1 MALQEISQ
9 QLQRLIDKKIE
20 EKAAQDRAELAAMI
34 GISVSNAIQ
43 PFLEKIE
50 ELTNTLKNKS

>member
-20 EKAAQDRAELAAMI
+20 EKAAQDRAELAALI
-34 GISVSNAIQ
+34 GVSVSNAIQ